1 MTECIIEAKNV
12 HKRFGK
18 TKVLTGVD
26 LCVPRG
32 AVVGLLGTNG
42 AGKSTLIKCLLGLL
56 RCDAG
61 DVLTL
66 GEDPW
71 DFTAEAKERLGYG
84 PQEAKL
90 YPWMKSGQIVDYT
103 AAFYPKWDDVWA
115 KELMVRWDVDA
126 DKRAGTL
133 SVGELQ
139 KLSLVLALGHR
150 PELLVLDEPVASLDP
165 KARREFLRSLVEICQ
180 DEQHTVLF
188 STHITSD
195 LERIATHVAFLKD
208 GVISF
213 FGGLDELKEQVK
225 RLRITAASE
234 LPSTFAVAGA
244 LRTEINGRTALVAV
258 PQVSDPL
265 LDSLRAEWQ
274 ADVTVE
280 DLNLEEIFLELH
292 DA

>member
-1 MTECIIEAKNV
+1 MSECVIQATNV
-12 HKRFGK
+12 HRRFGR

-32 AVVGLLGTNG
+32 AVVGILGTNG

-56 RCDAG
+56 RCDVGA
-61 DVLTL
+61 VLTL

-71 DFTAEAKERLGYG
+71 DFSATAKERLGYG

-103 AAFYPKWDDVWA
+103 AAFYPNWDHRWA
-115 KELMVRWDVDA
+115 KELMTRWDVA
-126 DKRAGTL
+126 TDKRAGAL
-133 SVGELQ
+133 SVGQLQ

-165 KARREFLRSLVEICQ
+165 KARREFLRSLVDITE
-180 DEQHTVLF
+180 DERHTVLF

-225 RLRITAASE
+225 RLRITATND
-234 LPSTFAVAGA
+234 LPATFAVPGA

-258 PQVSDPL
+258 PQVSTPL
-265 LDSLRAEWQ
+265 LERLRHDWQ
-274 ADVTVE
+274 AEVTVE
-280 DLNLEEIFLELH
+280 DLNLEEIFLEFH
-292 DA
+292 NA

>member
-1 MTECIIEAKNV
+1 MNECVIDAKNV

-18 TKVLTGVD
+18 TKVLNGVD

-42 AGKSTLIKCLLGLL
+42 SGKSTLIKCLLGLL
-56 RCDAG
+56 SCDAG

-90 YPWMKSGQIVDYT
+90 YPWMKSAQIVDYT
-103 AAFYPKWDDVWA
+103 AAFYPNWDDAWA
-115 KELMVRWDVDA
+115 KELMTRWDVET

-133 SVGELQ
+133 SVGQLQ

-150 PELLVLDEPVASLDP
+150 PDLLVLDEPVASLDP
-165 KARREFLRSLVEICQ
+165 KARREFLRSLVEITD

-195 LERIATHVAFLKD
+195 IERIATHVAFLQD

-225 RLRITAASE
+225 RLRITAKKD
-234 LPSTFAVAGA
+234 LPPTFTVPGA
-244 LRTEINGRTALVAV
+244 LRTEINGRTALVAI
-258 PQVSDPL
+258 PTISDPL
-265 LDSLRAEWQ
+265 LDSLRQEWQ

>member
-1 MTECIIEAKNV
+1 MNECIIKATNV

-42 AGKSTLIKCLLGLL
+42 SGKSTLIKCLLGLL
-56 RCDAG
+56 RVDDG
-61 DVLTL
+61 DVQTL
-66 GEDPW
+66 AEDPW
-71 DFTAEAKERLGYG
+71 DLSADAKERLGYA

-90 YPWMKSGQIVDYT
+90 YAWMKAGQVVEYT
-103 AAFYPKWDDVWA
+103 AAFYANWDARWVQD
-115 KELMVRWDVDA
+115 LMRRWEVEPEQ
-126 DKRAGTL
+126 RVGTL
-133 SVGELQ
+133 STGQLQ

-165 KARREFLRSLVEICQ
+165 KARREFLRSLLEITQ
-180 DEQHTVLF
+180 DAQHTVLF

-195 LERIATHVAFLKD
+195 LERVATHVAFLQ
-208 GVISF
+208 GGRISF

-225 RLRITAASE
+225 RLRITAAAD
-234 LPSTFAVAGA
+234 LPSTFAVPGA
-244 LRTEINGRTALVAV
+244 MRTEVDGRTALVAV
-258 PQVSDPL
+258 PKANDHL
-265 LDSLRAEWQ
+265 LDSLRSQWQ

-280 DLNLEEIFLELH
+280 NLNLEEIFLELH

>member
-1 MTECIIEAKNV
+1 MTECIIEAKSV

-18 TKVLTGVD
+18 HKVLTGVD

-42 AGKSTLIKCLLGLL
+42 SGKSTLIKCLLGLL
-56 RCDAG
+56 KPDAG
-61 DVLTL
+61 DILTL
-66 GEDPW
+66 GENPW

-103 AAFYPKWDDVWA
+103 AAFYPQWDDSWA
-115 KELMVRWDVDA
+115 KELMTRWDVET

-133 SVGELQ
+133 SVGQLQ

-165 KARREFLRSLVEICQ
+165 KARREFLRSLVEITD

-195 LERIATHVAFLKD
+195 LERIATHVAFLRD

-225 RLRITAASE
+225 RLRITAE
-234 LPSTFAVAGA
+234 NDLPATFNVPGA
-244 LRTEINGRTALVAV
+244 MRIEVNGRTALVAV

-265 LDSLRAEWQ
+265 LDSLRHNWQ